1 MTMPAPLVAFD
12 ELITFLAASPSA
24 EAIMAYRPSQD
35 LQDRLSELLEK
46 NRQGQLSTEE
56 NAELDMC
63 GKPLKSMYVTRGAAS
78 NVTWTGEQLRALV
91 TSDIIVG

>member
-56 NAELDMC
+56 NAELD
-63 GKPLKSMYVTRGAAS
+63 
-78 NVTWTGEQLRALV
+78 EFLRMNRFMSRLQARAKQHL
-91 TSDIIVG
+91 G